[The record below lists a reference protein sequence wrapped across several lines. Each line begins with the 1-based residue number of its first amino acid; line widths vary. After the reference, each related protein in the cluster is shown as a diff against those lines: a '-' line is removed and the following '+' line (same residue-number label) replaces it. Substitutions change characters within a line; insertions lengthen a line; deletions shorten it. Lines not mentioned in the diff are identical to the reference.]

1 MSHATRTRPA
11 RTSASARRTHTELL
25 SVYLNDHL
33 AGATAGTDRA
43 RYLARSCRGT
53 DLGPTLEAIAGEI
66 AKDRRSLT
74 DLLRRLHIPARRYK
88 VYAGWTAEKLGRL
101 KANGRLVRRSPLS
114 TVVELEMLRA
124 GVTGKIACWEAL
136 RQLAESDERLDP
148 AVLDD
153 LLHRGHRQLH
163 ALEEL
168 HREQTAVTFHASGPQ
183 APTPASRGTGAR

>member
-1 MSHATRTRPA
+1 MSHATRTRHVPTP
-11 RTSASARRTHTELL
+11 TSASTRRTDTQLL

-33 AGATAGTDRA
+33 AGATAGTDRV

-74 DLLRRLHIPARRYK
+74 DLLHRLHIPARRYK
-88 VYAGWTAEKLGRL
+88 ICAGWAAEKLGRL
-101 KANGRLVRRSPLS
+101 KANGRMVRRSPLS
-114 TVVELEMLRA
+114 TVIELEMLRV

-136 RQLAESDERLDP
+136 RQLAETDERLDP
-148 AVLDD
+148 DVLDD
-153 LLHRGHRQLH
+153 LLRRGHRQLN

-168 HREQTAVTFHASGPQ
+168 HREQAASTFRTAEPHGQ
-183 APTPASRGTGAR
+183 GAR